1 MNLSSIKR
9 FTYGYCFCC
18 QKITS
23 FVSTEYWLRDY
34 YICTSCGSVPRQR
47 AIMKVLNDKAN
58 NYKDLVIHESSPSG
72 PTFELLKNIAPN
84 YTYSYFYDN
93 IELGEVIHNDVKC
106 TNQNIEKLKFA
117 NNSFDIFITQDVM
130 EHVNNPKSAFK
141 EISRV
146 LKPGGLYIFTVPLYP
161 WIKTRPRIKI
171 KNGAIEHILP
181 AVYHGNPISDDGSLV
196 TYDWG
201 SDIADKILK
210 WSGMQTE
217 IISFPQSEKNYHYGL
232 EADFLQVLVSQKKR

>member
-9 FTYGYCFCC
+9 FTYGYCFSC
-18 QKITS
+18 QKTTS
-23 FVSTEYWLRDY
+23 FVSTEYWLRDH

-47 AIMKVLNDKAN
+47 AIMKILNDKAN
-58 NYKDLVIHESSPSG
+58 NYKDLIIHESSPSG
-72 PTFELLKNIAPN
+72 PTFELLKSIVPN

-106 TNQNIEKLKFA
+106 TNQNIEKLTFD

-141 EISRV
+141 EIARV

-161 WIKTRPRIKI
+161 WIKTRSRIKI
-171 KNGAIEHILP
+171 NNGVIENILP
-181 AVYHGNPISDDGSLV
+181 AVYHGNPISADGSLV

-201 SDIADKILK
+201 SDIADKISD
-210 WSGMQTE
+210 WSKMQTE
-217 IISFPQSEKNYHYGL
+217 IISFPQSEENYHYGL
-232 EADFLQVLVSQKKR
+232 EADFLQVLVSKKM